1 MNTKFLE
8 KYTIRVRKDHKG
20 PTLAE
25 LASKHAKKAGSSR
38 KVNISSRVDQILYGA
53 K

>member
-1 MNTKFLE
+1 MNTKFLKNTRFEE
-8 KYTIRVRKDHKG
+8 KGPKG